1 MAEEPVPEWRKPMNY
16 PLVVQSDLTDDLQTE
31 ALDLVVSVIERT
43 QGNLEACVKSLK
55 EDMDKKTGPGWNAVV
70 GEGFSHYITYTT
82 NILFLYFAGNTGVLL
97 WK

>member
-1 MAEEPVPEWRKPMNY
+1 MNY
-16 PLVVQSDLTDDLQTE
+16 PLIVQSDLTDDLQTN

-43 QGNLEACVKSLK
+43 QGNLESCAKSLK

-70 GEGFSHYITYTT
+70 GEGFSHSITCTT
-82 NILFLYFAGNTGVLL
+82 NILFLYFAKYTGVLL